1 LQRCPAR
8 NWVID
13 PHNPPIR
20 QIHALRGHAG
30 QPGPRAENRERGK
43 RRRDGNRAI
52 AFPSV
57 PECHHSADTQKS
69 KLVVAIA
76 KGVAISK
83 WARENSVPN
92 RTAYRWASDPRVRA
106 RVEKCRRRALDR
118 AIGKMSHS
126 VNWAALGIK
135 KLAETA
141 ASESVKLTALRTI
154 FSNMMAISEF
164 AELQDRIN
172 QLEEQLHVRERDGHT
187 GQAG

>member
-1 LQRCPAR
+1 
-8 NWVID
+8 
-13 PHNPPIR
+13 
-20 QIHALRGHAG
+20 
-30 QPGPRAENRERGK
+30 
-43 RRRDGNRAI
+43 
-52 AFPSV
+52 V
-57 PECHHSADTQKS
+57 PECHHSAETQKS
-69 KLVVAIA
+69 KLVIAIA
-76 KGVAISK
+76 KGVAVSK

-118 AIGKMSHS
+118 AIGKMAHS
-126 VNWAALGIK
+126 VNWAVLGIK

-154 FSNMMAISEF
+154 FSNMMDVSEF